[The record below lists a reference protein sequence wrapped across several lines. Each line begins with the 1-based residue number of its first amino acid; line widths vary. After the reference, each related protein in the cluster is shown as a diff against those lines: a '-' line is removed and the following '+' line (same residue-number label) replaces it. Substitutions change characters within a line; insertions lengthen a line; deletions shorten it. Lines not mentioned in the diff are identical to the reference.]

1 MINNFSLSLL
11 SNILAVLRGEIDGER
26 REEVEATAAAPLTRG
41 SITAQGVAQAE
52 VARRIGVSRASVCE
66 WNERLAQG
74 GLDALRSGRRGRPT
88 GLDTRMRGELSQ
100 TLKAGAM
107 ASGYATEL
115 WTLGRVARLIEQRFG
130 LKYSL
135 SQVWRILSAMGWSCQ
150 RPSGRARERN
160 ERAIGQ
166 WKHKR
171 WPVLKTPEPR
181 GASSSSSTNRD

>member
-1 MINNFSLSLL
+1 MAKDEKKLRQLQQRRLRAGRLL
-11 SNILAVLRGEIDGER
+11 LKGI
-26 REEVEATAAAPLTRG
+26 
-41 SITAQGVAQAE
+41 AQAE
-52 VARRIGVSRASVCE
+52 VARRVGVSRASVCE

-74 GLDALRSGRRGRPT
+74 GLDALRRGPRGRPT
-88 GLDTRMRGELSQ
+88 GLDARMRGELSQ
-100 TLKAGAM
+100 ALKAGAM

-171 WPVLKTPEPR
+171 WPVLKKTPEPR